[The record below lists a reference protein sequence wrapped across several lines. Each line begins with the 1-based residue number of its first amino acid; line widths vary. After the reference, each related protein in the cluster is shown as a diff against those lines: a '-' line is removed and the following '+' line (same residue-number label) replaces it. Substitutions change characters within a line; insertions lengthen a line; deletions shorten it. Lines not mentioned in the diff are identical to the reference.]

1 MARVTSIG
9 IALAGSALLTI
20 TALAQS
26 AAPASAQSQMGQ
38 HSSMASMMGQ
48 MNKLKAAVAR
58 ARASND
64 PVKMRAALTE
74 VQSYLSR
81 MEMHKSKSMKGCM
94 NMGSGQRGMM
104 SPSETNPGAPPPKGR

>member
-26 AAPASAQSQMGQ
+26 AAPASAQSQMAQ

-48 MNKLKAAVAR
+48 MSKLKATVAR

-81 MEMHKSKSMKGCM
+81 MDMHKSMTGCM
-94 NMGSGQRGMM
+94 NMSPGQRGMM
-104 SPSETNPGAPPPKGR
+104 SPSGTNPGAPPPKGR

>member
-9 IALAGSALLTI
+9 IALAGSALLTL
-20 TALAQS
+20 TGLAQN
-26 AAPASAQSQMGQ
+26 ATPASVPSQMAQ
-38 HSSMASMMGQ
+38 HGSMASMMGQ
-48 MNKLKAAVAR
+48 MSKLKAIVAR

-81 MEMHKSKSMKGCM
+81 MGTHKDMMGCM
-94 NMGSGQRGMM
+94 NMSPSQRGMM
-104 SPSETNPGAPPPKGR
+104 SPGETNPGAPPPKGR